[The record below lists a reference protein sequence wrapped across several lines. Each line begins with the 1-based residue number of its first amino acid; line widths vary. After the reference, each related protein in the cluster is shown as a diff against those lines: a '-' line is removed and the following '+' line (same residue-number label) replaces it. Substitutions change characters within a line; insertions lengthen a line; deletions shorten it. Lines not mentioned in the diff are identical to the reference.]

1 MGIGL
6 LTTSIEQ
13 GLVYAILAMG
23 VYITSEILK
32 IADLS
37 VEGSF
42 PLGAFIFARLVIAGQ
57 DPVLATLAAF
67 FFGSL
72 AGLMTSIFFTKFKI
86 NSLLSGILT
95 MNILYSINIR
105 INDTSNVP
113 LYGHPSIFDHAATIP
128 VLIATVI
135 GLKLVMDWF
144 LKTEIGYLLVATG
157 DNETLVKSLGKNSD
171 HLKTMGLMLANGL
184 IALSGALMGQLLGF
198 VDVTMGKATIVVALS
213 AIIIGQT
220 LFRKAKILKATSRVV
235 IGAIIYKI
243 IGGLAL
249 NMGLRPSDLT
259 AINATILIVFLVY
272 NNFFLDL
279 FNREFKKKGEGEH
292 A

>member
-1 MGIGL
+1 MGVGL
-6 LTTSIEQ
+6 LTTSVEQ
-13 GLVYAILAMG
+13 GLIYAILAMG
-23 VYITSEILK
+23 IYITNEILK

-42 PLGAFIFARLVIAGQ
+42 PLGAFIFARFVIAGVN
-57 DPVLATLAAF
+57 PVTATIAAF
-67 FFGSL
+67 FFGML
-72 AGLMTSIFFTKFKI
+72 AGLLTSIFFTKLKI

-95 MNILYSINIR
+95 MNILYSVNIR
-105 INDTSNVP
+105 INDASNIP
-113 LYGHPSIFDHAATIP
+113 LYSYSSVFEHAATIP
-128 VLIATVI
+128 VLIAIVL
-135 GLKLVMDWF
+135 GLKLLMDWF
-144 LKTEIGYLLVATG
+144 LKTEVGYLLVATG
-157 DNETLVKSLGKNSD
+157 DNETLVRSLGKNSD
-171 HLKTMGLMLANGL
+171 HLKIMGLMLANGL

-220 LFRKAKILKATSRVV
+220 LFRKAKFLKPTTRVV

-243 IGGLAL
+243 IGGIAL
-249 NMGLRPSDLT
+249 DTGLRPSDLS
-259 AINATILIVFLVY
+259 AINATILIIFLVY
-272 NNFFLDL
+272 NNFFVDL

>member
-42 PLGAFIFARLVIAGQ
+42 PLGAFIFARFVIAGH
-57 DPVLATLAAF
+57 DPVLATVAAF
-67 FFGSL
+67 LFGTL

-95 MNILYSINIR
+95 MNILYSVNIR
-105 INDTSNVP
+105 INNTSNVP
-113 LYGHPSIFDHAATIP
+113 LYGYPSLFEHAATIP
-128 VLIATVI
+128 VLIAIVI
-135 GLKLVMDWF
+135 GLKLLMDWF
-144 LKTEIGYLLVATG
+144 LRTEIGYLLVATG

-171 HLKTMGLMLANGL
+171 NLKIMGLMLANGL

-220 LFRKAKILKATSRVV
+220 LFRKAKVLKPTTRVI

-243 IGGLAL
+243 IGGIAL
-249 NMGLRPSDLT
+249 DMGLRPSDLT

-272 NNFFLDL
+272 NNFFVDL
-279 FNREFKKKGEGEH
+279 FNREFKRKGEGEH